1 MVRVCGQMLRNQIR
15 EKAATAGGKPD
26 PRHGSS
32 AAPVSTS
39 MKDLLIQL
47 FQLLISAFPLLNS
60 ALSRSTVKP
69 RFSGIFKD
77 LF

>member
-1 MVRVCGQMLRNQIR
+1 MVRVCGQMLRNQAR

-60 ALSRSTVKP
+60 ALSRSTVKACFQAFL
-69 RFSGIFKD
+69 RTF
-77 LF
+77 